1 MVKNKNIFGGLLLL
15 LCLTGCG
22 KEEIPIVQEQE
33 AWKCEDIEIS
43 GLPENAFVCDI
54 VSNGIYYEI
63 ELDVD
68 YSREEP
74 ATVNEYHFLD
84 FWGND
89 RVILQK
95 SDMNTYSIAQNGE
108 DMLLCNTTEEGMEV
122 LTLSQDGSVK
132 TVFLQNAPQFPFI
145 QTYGQ
150 YMVSIRNNFV
160 DDTKK
165 YENKLV
171 LLDKEKDKE
180 TIIYCT
186 MWDNE
191 RAVGEDLGC
200 VSMDDKTVCFTLNR
214 HYDNKKSEF
223 ILFVYDI
230 SADKIVKEI
239 PLRTQAYYAAYGKE
253 QNSLLLSETDEM
265 TYMEEA
271 GALGYIKDGAFVE
284 QEKIPLIS
292 ASNMIRD
299 GAYTG
304 KGYYFTTYKAAYYW
318 NVKTN
323 KIYVY
328 DYEWCKDK
336 EYKMLPT
343 GEGLK
348 FIVTDANRTF
358 VRTLSVK

>member
-1 MVKNKNIFGGLLLL
+1 MVKIKNIFGGLLLL

-33 AWKCEDIEIS
+33 AWKCENIEIS

-132 TVFLQNAPQFPFI
+132 TVFRQNAPQFPFI

-150 YMVSIRNNFV
+150 YMVSIRNNFI
-160 DDTKK
+160 DDTGK
-165 YENKLV
+165 YENTLV
-171 LLDKEKDKE
+171 LLDKEKDEE
-180 TIIYCT
+180 TVLYRAV
-186 MWDNE
+186 WDNE

-200 VSMDDKTVCFTLNR
+200 VSMDDKTVCFTVNKTSE
-214 HYDNKKSEF
+214 DKKSEF
-223 ILFVYDI
+223 ELFVYDI
-230 SADKIVKEI
+230 LSGENIEEI
-239 PLRTQAYYAAYGKE
+239 SLPKRAYYAAYGKE
-253 QNSLLLSETDEM
+253 QNSLLLSETDD
-265 TYMEEA
+265 TVYMEEA
-271 GALGYIKDGAFVE
+271 GVLGHIEEDTFVE

-304 KGYYFTTYKAAYYW
+304 EGYYFTTYKAAYYW
-318 NVKTN
+318 DVKTGR
-323 KIYVY
+323 IYVY
-328 DYEWCKDK
+328 DYQWQKDSTGR
-336 EYKMLPT
+336 MIPT
-343 GEGLK
+343 SKGIK
-348 FIVTDANRTF
+348 FVAAEENGTF
-358 VRTLSVK
+358 VRTLWIK